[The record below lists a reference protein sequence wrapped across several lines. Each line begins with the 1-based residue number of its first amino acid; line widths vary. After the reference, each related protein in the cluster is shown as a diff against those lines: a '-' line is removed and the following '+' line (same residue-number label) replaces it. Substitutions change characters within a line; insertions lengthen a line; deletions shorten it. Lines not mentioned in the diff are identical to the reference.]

1 MLAAGIF
8 CLIGLTTAAV
18 AEADRNGTFTFA
30 AIGDMP
36 YELPGKP
43 EKFERLIAAINRAS
57 PAFTVHT
64 GDIISGQT
72 RCSDEHFAQVRKLFD
87 RFDSSLV
94 FTPGDNEWTDCHRL
108 LGGRYDP
115 LERLAAIRKIFFA
128 NPRESLGRR
137 PLAMQS
143 QALLQP
149 RRFSAY
155 VENRR
160 FMKNNVL
167 VVTVHVVGSRNNFRP
182 KNKAAMAEFKARD
195 SANLAWIAAGFAE
208 ATRTKAAGI
217 VFVWQANV
225 HAPPVW
231 NRGAPYHQAFTGT
244 IRAIHAG
251 SETFRKPVLVVSG
264 DFHFYDVAPFLDVD
278 KMPVPHVTRLQDFGA
293 GQVHA
298 TLVKVDPHSQNVFSF
313 MPLKVSGN

>member
-18 AEADRNGTFTFA
+18 AEADRNDTFTFA

-108 LGGRYDP
+108 LGGDDT
-115 LERLAAIRKIFFA
+115 IRW
-128 NPRESLGRR
+128 NGWRR
-137 PLAMQS
+137 S
-143 QALLQP
+143 G
-149 RRFSAY
+149 RFSSPI
-155 VENRR
+155 
-160 FMKNNVL
+160 
-167 VVTVHVVGSRNNFRP
+167 HVSHSDAALWPCSRKRCCSHGDF
-182 KNKAAMAEFKARD
+182 
-195 SANLAWIAAGFAE
+195 
-208 ATRTKAAGI
+208 
-217 VFVWQANV
+217 
-225 HAPPVW
+225 PPMLK
-231 NRGAPYHQAFTGT
+231 T
-244 IRAIHAG
+244 AG
-251 SETFRKPVLVVSG
+251 S
-264 DFHFYDVAPFLDVD
+264 
-278 KMPVPHVTRLQDFGA
+278 
-293 GQVHA
+293 
-298 TLVKVDPHSQNVFSF
+298 
-313 MPLKVSGN
+313 